1 MNKFWALLYT
11 ADHGEVYLSPAPH
24 KLVMCPVL
32 LPNPIQHEI
41 QYFYF
46 SKKLDVII
54 LLYHLVMYSFKIG
67 KNYKTIQLHTFR
79 ADFGSLV

>member
-46 SKKLDVII
+46 SKKLDAII
-54 LLYHLVMYSFKIG
+54 LSYHLVLHIFIQN
-67 KNYKTIQLHTFR
+67 KNYKTISLHNLR
-79 ADFGSLV
+79 ADFGSLL